1 MAIDPVQTVALF
13 GRRVRAKFFS
23 GHFAAKSRLSSAI
36 ILLFWTTLAFTP
48 AFALTIGVPSEQPTI
63 QAAIDVAS
71 PNDTVLV
78 APGTYTGL
86 GNRDVNFGGKNIVLR
101 SSGGAAVTIIDCEAD
116 STDPHQG
123 FIFTSG
129 EDSTAVIDGFTIQN
143 GYGQPDGGAI
153 YADSSGLTVRNC
165 RFVSN
170 AAQIRGGAIAVF
182 SKFARSVH
190 IADCEFSNN
199 ATISASTTKV
209 GGAVLI
215 SGASRVVIKNC
226 AFYGNSSLDGGAL
239 NIFSSPVEISNCE
252 FDSNRAYAGGSAALF
267 FGCNAT
273 LDSCLLTRNLAQ
285 AIWAYAGTTTIR
297 NCTFA
302 NNSGGRE
309 LKLENGANLILDR
322 VVIEGMV
329 HGTIERIQPYGTL
342 DIQCSNLF
350 SRVGNA
356 WTGIEYLLSNGN
368 SNLDPLFCD
377 AANGDYHIANS
388 SPCAPAN
395 SSCSELIGLF
405 PVACEITCIDSD
417 GDGFGDPGYPFDLCG
432 EDNCPDE
439 PSANQNDADAD
450 GLGDECDNCI
460 NAANANQQD
469 SDGDDVGDACDN
481 CPQIPNAT
489 QADED
494 NDGQGDACEPGVQDR
509 DGDGITDDVDN
520 CLIVFNPLQEDT
532 DSDGIGDV
540 CDYSEPGTGDIR
552 ITVNGGKDQLYVGR
566 TNVIEI
572 WYASGD
578 DLTEA
583 LTNFGFSISGGSF
596 DLLPILPDGD
606 LGDFVDVIDPAIYS
620 CIYWFGNADYNAS
633 THELSIDAVTLL
645 PCKVPATPKHHALY
659 RFYLV
664 ISPDA
669 PIGQSGFC
677 IDNVVSFPFN
687 AFWRFQAVSGQQFAP
702 DFQGSPNS
710 STTNP
715 DAPAVCFDL
724 ILPPTG
730 DADGNLFISVS
741 DAVYLLYYIFAGG
754 PAPAPLEVGDV
765 NCDGIVSISDV
776 VYLINYIFAGGPA
789 PC

>member
-1 MAIDPVQTVALF
+1 MAIDPIQTVAHL
-13 GRRVRAKFFS
+13 GKRVRAQSFVANLPA
-23 GHFAAKSRLSSAI
+23 GSRLCSAL

-48 AFALTIGVPSEQPTI
+48 VFGLTISVPSEQPTI
-63 QAAIDVAS
+63 QAAIDVATT
-71 PNDTVLV
+71 NDTVLV
-78 APGTYTGL
+78 APGTYTGT
-86 GNRDVNFGGKNIVLR
+86 GNRDVNFGGKNIVVR

-123 FIFTSG
+123 FILTSG
-129 EDSTAVIDGFTIQN
+129 EDSTAVVDGFTIQS
-143 GYGQPDGGAI
+143 GYGLPSGGAI
-153 YADSSGLTVRNC
+153 LADSSGLTVRNC

-170 AAQIRGGAIAVF
+170 ASQIHGGAIAVF
-182 SKFARSVH
+182 SPIARP
-190 IADCEFSNN
+190 IRMENCEFSDN
-199 ATISASTTKV
+199 ATLSSSTGL
-209 GGAVLI
+209 GGGVFVQ
-215 SGASRVVIKNC
+215 GASPAIIENC
-226 AFYGNSSLDGGAL
+226 KFYRNSSLDGGAL
-239 NIFSSPVEISNCE
+239 CFAVSQVEISNCE
-252 FDSNRAYAGGSAALF
+252 FDSNYAQSYGAAISMLGGSA
-267 FGCNAT
+267 T
-273 LDSCLLTRNLAQ
+273 MDSCLVTHNITQ
-285 AIWAYAGTTTIR
+285 AIR
-297 NCTFA
+297 
-302 NNSGGRE
+302 
-309 LKLENGANLILDR
+309 LNGASIHIRDCSIADNGSGTPLFLDHSVAFLER
-322 VVIEGMV
+322 VLLVTDGFYAV
-329 HGTIERIQPYGTL
+329 QRTSTTYQF
-342 DIQCSNLF
+342 DISCSNLF

-356 WTGIEYLLSNGN
+356 WTGIESYLASNGN

-377 AANGDYHIANS
+377 AENGEYHIANS

-395 SSCSELIGLF
+395 SSCGELIGVF

-439 PSANQNDADAD
+439 SSANQNDADAD

-460 NAANANQQD
+460 NAANASQQD
-469 SDGDDVGDACDN
+469 SDGDGHGDACDN

-489 QADED
+489 QADQD

-520 CLIVFNPLQEDT
+520 CLIVFNPGQEDT

-552 ITVNGGKDQLYVGR
+552 ITVNGGNDQLYVGR
-566 TNVIEI
+566 ANVIEI

-578 DLTEA
+578 DLTLAE
-583 LTNFGFSISGGSF
+583 TNFGFSISGGSF
-596 DLLPILPDGD
+596 DLVPILPYGD
-606 LGDFVDVIDPAIYS
+606 LGDFVDVVDPAIYS
-620 CIYWFGNADYNAS
+620 CIFWFGNADYNAT

-645 PCKVPATPKHHALY
+645 PCDVPAAPEHHALY
-659 RFYLV
+659 RFYLM

-669 PIGQSGFC
+669 PIAQSGFC
-677 IDNVVSFPFN
+677 IDNVVSLPFN
-687 AFWRFQAVSGQQFAP
+687 GFWRFQTVSGQFFVP
-702 DFQGSPNS
+702 DFQGNPNTS
-710 STTNP
+710 ATSP

-724 ILPPTG
+724 ILPPKG